1 MTVSTNSWKTDV
13 PLCRGFFLSWYLIPY
28 YAETSWQQT
37 SLLLCT
43 ELATVPLGGGL
54 GGSECSELLSWDM
67 MKPEWRTIR
76 YMVYNGYRWSNT
88 PKMGQANQP
97 LENEPALSG
106 NPFLPMIERH
116 TLPGL
121 SRREAGPAL
130 PKGRSP
136 PSFSSGAKSCECWR
150 KTEKFQTWNMWI

>member
-1 MTVSTNSWKTDV
+1 MCHYVVGSSCHDTSCLSMQKHLDNKQVS
-13 PLCRGFFLSWYLIPY
+13 CCALSSQLFRLAAVSVDRNALNCCHETWWNLIG
-28 YAETSWQQT
+28 E
-37 SLLLCT
+37 
-43 ELATVPLGGGL
+43 PLGIW
-54 GGSECSELLSWDM
+54 SIM
-67 MKPEWRTIR
+67 ATIR
-76 YMVYNGYRWSNT
+76 WCPIY
-88 PKMGQANQP
+88 PKWDSYQP

-106 NPFLPMIERH
+106 NPFLPMILTHTRH

-136 PSFSSGAKSCECWR
+136 PSFSSGGKSCECWR